1 MTTKPSSNPSVSWED
16 VIQTVNGVTLV
27 DSSMGT
33 NLLEE
38 GREFNQLGFKR
49 HVTHVRGE
57 QN

>member
-16 VIQTVNGVTLV
+16 VIQTLNGVTLV

-38 GREFNQLGFKR
+38 GREFNQSGFKR
-49 HVTHVRGE
+49 RVTHVRGE
-57 QN
+57 KN

>member
-27 DSSMGT
+27 DRSMGT

-38 GREFNQLGFKR
+38 GREFNQFGFRR